1 MPGTSPGMTEKS
13 GTLSP
18 RHCEERSDEA
28 IHFSPRRAMDCF
40 ASLAM
45 TWRELPVTAHGN

>member
-1 MPGTSPGMTEKS
+1 MWREIPGSRAKKRAPRNDGGIIEY
-13 GTLSP
+13 

-28 IHFSPRRAMDCF
+28 IQLFTRLLDCF

-45 TWRELPVTAHGN
+45 T